1 MKTEAEIQELIEQR
15 AEEFSTYRSDEP
27 HEGLNIH
34 AFDQYVGFKHGVTLG
49 REIERGQVKGLVEA
63 ACAAL
68 DRPASMTFLV
78 LLKEIKKYQA
88 ARGDDHE

>member
-1 MKTEAEIQELIEQR
+1 MKTEAEIQELIERR
-15 AEEFSTYRSDEP
+15 AKLYAA
-27 HEGLNIH
+27 NIH
-34 AFDQYVGFKHGVTLG
+34 SEYIPEYTARDFLAGATLG
-49 REIERGQVKGLVEA
+49 REIEREQVRALIEA